1 MFLLFFY
8 VRPLVSTSR
17 RTSKQT
23 NRPLSTNQEAVRRYI
38 MSSLVEC
45 LRQPHRQVRAHRR
58 LKVVTDLCAIC
69 VTSPTTTMK
78 SSRLQRLQ
86 MMRVPWSLGEKFL
99 TRELL
104 SFNIRYR
111 AYAIFRD
118 LCKICSLVANL
129 IAVLFQ
135 CNFVMFCSYSIFPF
149 AQLL

>member
-17 RTSKQT
+17 QTSKRT
-23 NRPLSTNQEAVRRYI
+23 NRPLSTNQEAVRRYT

-58 LKVVTDLCAIC
+58 LKVVTGLCAIC
-69 VTSPTTTMK
+69 GTSPTTTMK
-78 SSRLQRLQ
+78 SSRLRRLQ

-104 SFNIRYR
+104 SFNILYR
-111 AYAIFRD
+111 AYNMMQNMLTCREFDTSAFSMQPCY
-118 LCKICSLVANL
+118 LLLLPYLS
-129 IAVLFQ
+129 
-135 CNFVMFCSYSIFPF
+135 FCSI
-149 AQLL
+149 AI